1 MFGFD
6 VDSQF
11 RLRFRICYIRC
22 RFRLLSFDFRCS
34 LLDVHLRC
42 SISMFD
48 FDFEFLIVDID
59 FDFNSE
65 FEEIVRCQFRYPF
78 FLFWISR
85 SAFDCDVRLSV
96 SMSSWVS
103 ISMFDVGFD
112 FVFRFRF
119 PSHIFWGSAG
129 RRERCKLPRRCFFY
143 FDVRA
148 PLSISIFDF
157 VRFGLRFRYSISI
170 FNYGAISPM
179 GSFLAPW
186 CPRPL

>member
-34 LLDVHLRC
+34 VFDVHLRC

-85 SAFDCDVRLSV
+85 SAFDCDVRLSISMFGHRFGYRFRCRFGFRFRC
-96 SMSSWVS
+96 SMSASISFLDLDFQAIFFGGRRGGVSVVNCPAGVFS
-103 ISMFDVGFD
+103 ISMSELR
-112 FVFRFRF
+112 FRFRF
-119 PSHIFWGSAG
+119 
-129 RRERCKLPRRCFFY
+129 
-143 FDVRA
+143 
-148 PLSISIFDF
+148 SISFDL
-157 VRFGLRFRYSISI
+157 VCDFGIRFRFSIME
-170 FNYGAISPM
+170 P
-179 GSFLAPW
+179 
-186 CPRPL
+186 